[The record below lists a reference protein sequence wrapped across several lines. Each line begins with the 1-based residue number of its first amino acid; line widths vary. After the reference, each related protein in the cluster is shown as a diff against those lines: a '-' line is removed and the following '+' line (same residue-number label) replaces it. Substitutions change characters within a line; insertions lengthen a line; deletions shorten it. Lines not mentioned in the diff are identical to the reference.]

1 MLCFKKLIKKKENGL
16 SILNSNIRRVNVS
29 LLRKESLMQ
38 NILEW
43 LKDKKILVSF
53 ILMTFVTLGS
63 LVLYVTNVM
72 AE

>member
-72 AE
+72 A

>member
-1 MLCFKKLIKKKENGL
+1 
-16 SILNSNIRRVNVS
+16 
-29 LLRKESLMQ
+29 MQ

-72 AE
+72 AEETYTCPKT